1 MWLIGGVVGWL
12 VGVVCVVVLV
22 AAVIERTKNLVN
34 NAGFLIIAPIEGVK
48 KENIDI
54 LRNMLPETTKA
65 HVVKNALMRI
75 AVRNTQFE
83 CLIPHL
89 KHESMYFFI
98 AEGEQKK
105 SFQAYK
111 KWQEEIKRTEPEFN
125 ARVCV
130 LEGTVYK
137 EQDVETA
144 VNLPTRKELM
154 TQIAVA
160 IRMIPTRLA
169 TTLNAIPTKVAI
181 AINAVKEKQE
191 KEAAAAA
198 ATGTPVPAAV
208 PATA

>member
-1 MWLIGGVVGWL
+1 MQTLHMVAPKPSGFTSTKPGK
-12 VGVVCVVVLV
+12 
-22 AAVIERTKNLVN
+22 AAVIERTKNLVH
-34 NAGFLIIAPIEGVK
+34 NAGFIIIAPIEGVK

-75 AVRNTQFE
+75 AVRHTQFE
-83 CLIPHL
+83 CLIPFL

-105 SFQAYK
+105 SFQAFK
-111 KWQEEIKRTEPEFN
+111 KWQDEVKRTEPEFN

-169 TTLNAIPTKVAI
+169 TSLNAIPTKVAI

-191 KEAAAAA
+191 KEAATAGAASPDPVVAAA
-198 ATGTPVPAAV
+198 AT
-208 PATA
+208 